1 MTAPYEA
8 EVRVYVPR
16 IEELRPGSMCWG
28 RAASNPMHLLTTLTL

>member
-16 IEELRPGSMCWG
+16 IEELRARFDVLGARRVESY
-28 RAASNPMHLLTTLTL
+28 AFTDHY